1 MSTIQHVEARKL
13 LTIISS
19 AAVSHRLLTYRTAAK
34 ALGRDPANNSRMV
47 AQVCDLL
54 DSAAALAGV
63 PLLALVV
70 VRVASGDINPKAWT
84 GKDAR
89 PGRREAIIANSLAHT
104 FTADDFKAISDAL
117 DRLDGKSN
125 IAAWEFVRN
134 TLTRE
139 QLNRNLQGS
148 ASPSPK
154 LDAIDDIGVDIPVRK
169 VSTIFIY
176 ARNPKIRAAVMKRA
190 GGRCEFCGT
199 EGFICDNGDR
209 YLESHHIIAL
219 AADGADRMSNVI
231 ALCPEDHREAHF
243 GQRRAELEK
252 AMIVKVS
259 ALENRAQLSTY
270 ATR

>member
-13 LTIISS
+13 LTVIS
-19 AAVSHRLLTYRTAAK
+19 AAAASHRLLTYRTAAK

-63 PLLALVV
+63 PLSALVV

-104 FTADDFKAISDAL
+104 FTADDFKAIADAL

-125 IAAWEFVRN
+125 IAAWEFVREV
-134 TLTRE
+134 LSRE
-139 QLNRNLQGS
+139 QLDRNLEGS
-148 ASPSPK
+148 ASPTPK
-154 LDAIDDIGVDIPVRK
+154 LDAIDDIFSDIAPRK
-169 VSTIFIY
+169 ESTVFTY

-190 GGRCEFCGT
+190 DGRCEFCGA
-199 EGFICDNGDR
+199 EGFLCENGER

-231 ALCPEDHREAHF
+231 ALCPGDHREAHF
-243 GQRRAELEK
+243 GKRRAELEQ
-252 AMIVKVS
+252 AMIAKVA
-259 ALENRAQLSTY
+259 ALAVG
-270 ATR
+270 

>member
-13 LTIISS
+13 LTVIS
-19 AAVSHRLLTYRTAAK
+19 AAAASHRLLTYQTAAK

-104 FTADDFKAISDAL
+104 FTADDFKAIADAL

-125 IAAWEFVRN
+125 IAAWEFVREV
-134 TLTRE
+134 LTRE
-139 QLNRNLQGS
+139 QLDLNLQGS

-154 LDAIDDIGVDIPVRK
+154 LDAINDIGSDIAQRK
-169 VSTIFIY
+169 ESTVFTY

-190 GGRCEFCGT
+190 DGRCELCGA
-199 EGFICDNGDR
+199 EGFLCENGER

-231 ALCPEDHREAHF
+231 ALCPGDHREAHF
-243 GQRRAELEK
+243 GKRRAELEQ
-252 AMIVKVS
+252 AMIAKVA
-259 ALENRAQLSTY
+259 ALEIG
-270 ATR
+270 